1 MTAPSVKPINLFPQK
16 GMIPTTYPEY
26 VNKLKCT
33 CPAGAIIKPSP
44 LPSATK
50 NLGDVIAD
58 QARLLSA
65 FTSAYGMITVVIRMI
80 GCIIEVLCALVNPFA
95 VISAII
101 KLFGTCLP
109 DFILI
114 FPQLAIPAIIIC
126 LIKIILA
133 IIEYILTVIVPLINE
148 IIKNIQML
156 VDAFANNNRD
166 AQLAI
171 AFKVVSL
178 FKELQNILGILA
190 ALGALWEMIKAL
202 LSLGIGIPCGGSDA
216 CCNDENCPSII
227 KNSTITNGNDGIL
240 NINFTYEIPLIYFTA
255 PSIENDL
262 ISIGDAA
269 IHGSFFPSGFD
280 YVSVNNKDKLPYVLT
295 VDNTDFAM
303 SGVDNNGNA
312 SLLITES
319 SYLVDGYL
327 SDVDM
332 YGNPLPTTDARFC
345 TSKESFLLSHVGKR
359 YITIQDPNGTEAATK
374 NNGTWP
380 INGYFDGYSVLLQK
394 TDITS
399 TWIYGPEVN
408 ELKWFM
414 APESG
419 SNKKFSFDIHHEELI
434 RHNLIGIGCHPA
446 VRATVAGVENRFPQ
460 LKDTV
465 LPELPDLDALIAN
478 LNSCLVAVAPLNL
491 TSDWVLDNYETM
503 ATNIVGLQSC
513 VTDSLNSFKN
523 DMVDY
528 LKQLIDKVL
537 DLENS
542 LIVAVPEI
550 QMIGE
555 NIAINVI
562 PLDKNGS
569 RLTLGLPP
577 GIVDVKI
584 SATNG
589 NLSSTEEL
597 LDEYGISTGV
607 FGATLTSFVATT
619 SQIGATIDG
628 YDVAYFDGYSLQPRY
643 EYVQFVE
650 PSDYQSRITGSTEPL
665 GVGRS

>member
-1 MTAPSVKPINLFPQK
+1 MSAPNVKPINLFPQK

-95 VISAII
+95 VIAAII

-156 VDAFANNNRD
+156 IDAFANNNRD

-216 CCNDENCPSII
+216 CCNDENCPPII
-227 KNSTITNGNDGIL
+227 KNSTGATGTDGVL
-240 NINFTYEIPLIYFTA
+240 TVYYTYEIPLIYFSA
-255 PSIENDL
+255 ASIVNDL
-262 ISIGDAA
+262 KSIRD
-269 IHGSFFPSGFD
+269 FFPEGFN
-280 YVSVNNKDKLPYVLT
+280 YVEVANKERLPYVLT

-303 SGVDNNGNA
+303 SGVDENGVA
-312 SLLITES
+312 TLLITDS
-319 SYLVDGYL
+319 SYIKDGYL
-327 SDVDM
+327 SGVDM
-332 YGNPLPTTDARFC
+332 YGIALPATDARFC
-345 TSKESFLLSHVGKR
+345 TSSERFVQSYANTR
-359 YITIQDPNGTEAATK
+359 YITMQDPNGAEAASK
-374 NNGTWP
+374 NNGTWL
-380 INGYFDGYSVLLQK
+380 INRYYDGYSVLLHK
-394 TDITS
+394 SDPAA
-399 TWIYGPEVN
+399 TWIYGPGAN
-408 ELKWFM
+408 ELEWCM
-414 APESG
+414 APQFG
-419 SNKKFSFDIHHEELI
+419 SHKLFAFDINHEELI

-465 LPELPDLDALIAN
+465 LPELPDLDGLIAN

-513 VTDSLNSFKN
+513 VTDSLNGFKN

-562 PLDKNGS
+562 PLDKNGA

-577 GIVDVKI
+577 GVVDVKI
-584 SATNG
+584 SATTG
-589 NLSSTEEL
+589 DLSSTEEL

-650 PSDYQSRITGSTEPL
+650 PSDYQTRITGSTEPL